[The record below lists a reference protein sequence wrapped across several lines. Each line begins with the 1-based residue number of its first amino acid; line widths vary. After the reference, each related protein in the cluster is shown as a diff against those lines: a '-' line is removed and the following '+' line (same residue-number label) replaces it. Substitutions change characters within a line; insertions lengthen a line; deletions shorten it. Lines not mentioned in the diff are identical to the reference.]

1 MQRKDCMNKRKTLI
15 IILFSLLF
23 CKTNLFAEEFVVPTI
38 TSPYSIDNARFDST
52 GNYFSYEV
60 ANKSYIRN
68 SQSLL
73 LEDFFDKNQ
82 ITQINPFVN
91 IQNRK
96 DYPATNINVKGKNIT
111 IETLEK
117 ANSQIST
124 KTISNLPVNI
134 KKASTNKAQTY
145 IAFIGNDN
153 NCYIYDIKTNS
164 QISKISCSSES
175 SDVILTN
182 KNKILFSDNSKSVAV
197 YNING
202 KKEKQFNSSSTIKGF
217 TLSDDEETLITHND
231 KGIINYY
238 NTQSTKQIGYVPNF
252 GSKKIKDVALSKDS
266 KRLLITGKD
275 NKLYIVKT
283 QDVLYSENTIAPVSK
298 QFPINYNSKD
308 PNKQNSGITEY
319 LIDETLNNVI
329 EKNPEYITST
339 NEKKLESQK
348 FKLSEK
354 KTDDPVVIGKQP
366 EQADFPSS
374 IEQKSKDY
382 TFSNQSD
389 KILENKEITHH
400 TQYPQ
405 DYSAPLN
412 IQEDNTEEKS
422 KITETKIL
430 SKTYPSTTQNEAN
443 NELTDEEKKALAKAE
458 KEARKLAKAKEKE
471 AAAEAKKK
479 EAEEKKAA
487 KEAEKSEKQKEREE
501 KQKNKMTIKEFF
513 EQEDIKTYYK
523 DGHGILADVG
533 IRTQKKPY
541 LFDLSLT
548 TGYYNYDIL
557 QPFYFGGII
566 SGSIGFPVSDFPYK
580 YHTESETI
588 NNPVYVDLFFGIPI
602 GFSIYPWKNSVELYA
617 EIDNGLGLVKLWNG
631 GFGQNSVAGKFYP
644 IYELK
649 VKIGVAWDFINL
661 SLCGNYDIM
670 KGVSFEIQLGCIIN
684 IGGTRTIGSL
694 TQEKKDEIAK

>member
-91 IQNRK
+91 MQNRK
-96 DYPATNINVKGKNIT
+96 DYPATNINVKGKSIT
-111 IETLEK
+111 IETLEN

-145 IAFIGNDN
+145 VAFIGEDN
-153 NCYIYDIKTNS
+153 NCYVYDIASNS
-164 QISKISCSSES
+164 QISKIPCSKET
-175 SDVILTN
+175 SDLVLTN
-182 KNKILFSDNSKSVAV
+182 KNKILISDSPKSIGI
-197 YNING
+197 YNFEG
-202 KKEKQFNSSSTIKGF
+202 KKEKQFTSSSKINGF
-217 TLSDDEETLITHND
+217 TLSNDEETLVTYND
-231 KGIINYY
+231 NGIIDYY
-238 NTQSTKQIGYVPNF
+238 NTKSTKQIGYIPNF
-252 GSKKIKDVALSKDS
+252 GSKQINDVTLSKDS
-266 KRLLITGKD
+266 NRLLITGKD

-283 QDVLYSENTIAPVSK
+283 KDVLYSENTIAPPSK
-298 QFPINYNSKD
+298 QFTIDYKTKN
-308 PNKQNSGITEY
+308 PNAQKSGITEF
-319 LIDETLNNVI
+319 LIDETLNNHI

-339 NEKKLESQK
+339 FEQELESQK
-348 FKLSEK
+348 FKLSENN
-354 KTDDPVVIGKQP
+354 TTEPTVIGKQP
-366 EQADFPSS
+366 EQANFPSS
-374 IEQKSKDY
+374 IKEKNKEY
-382 TFSNQSD
+382 TFSNQPE
-389 KILENKEITHH
+389 KIFENKEITRN
-400 TQYPQ
+400 TQYPK
-405 DYSAPLN
+405 DYPAPLN
-412 IQEDNTEEKS
+412 QEEDNKTEDN
-422 KITETKIL
+422 KIIETKIISKQNTVTTEQQENEDL
-430 SKTYPSTTQNEAN
+430 SQN
-443 NELTDEEKKALAKAE
+443 NELTNEEKKVLEKAE
-458 KEARKLAKAKEKE
+458 REAKKL
-471 AAAEAKKK
+471 AAAEDKKK

-487 KEAEKSEKQKEREE
+487 KEAEKTAKQKEREE
-501 KQKNKMTIKEFF
+501 KQKNKLTLKEFF

-533 IRTQKKPY
+533 IKTQKKPY

-694 TQEKKDEIAK
+694 TQEKNDEIAK

>member
-1 MQRKDCMNKRKTLI
+1 MNKRKTLI

-38 TSPYSIDNARFDST
+38 TSPYSIDNAKFDST

-91 IQNRK
+91 MQNRK

-111 IETLEK
+111 IETLEN

-238 NTQSTKQIGYVPNF
+238 NTQSTKQIGYIPNF
-252 GSKKIKDVALSKDS
+252 GSKQINDVTLSKDS
-266 KRLLITGKD
+266 NRLLITGKD

-283 QDVLYSENTIAPVSK
+283 KDVLYSENTIAPPSK
-298 QFPINYNSKD
+298 QFTIDYKTKN
-308 PNKQNSGITEY
+308 PNAQKSGITEF
-319 LIDETLNNVI
+319 LIDETLNNHI

-339 NEKKLESQK
+339 FEQELESQK
-348 FKLSEK
+348 FKLSENN
-354 KTDDPVVIGKQP
+354 TTEPTVIGKQP
-366 EQADFPSS
+366 EQANFPSS
-374 IEQKSKDY
+374 IKEKNKEY
-382 TFSNQSD
+382 TFSNQPE
-389 KILENKEITHH
+389 KIFENKEITRN
-400 TQYPQ
+400 TQYPK
-405 DYSAPLN
+405 DYPAPLN
-412 IQEDNTEEKS
+412 QEEDNKTEDN
-422 KITETKIL
+422 KIIETKII
-430 SKTYPSTTQNEAN
+430 SKQNTVTTEQQENEDSLQN
-443 NELTDEEKKALAKAE
+443 NELSNEEKKALEKAE
-458 KEARKLAKAKEKE
+458 REAKKL
-471 AAAEAKKK
+471 AAAEDKKK

-487 KEAEKSEKQKEREE
+487 KEAEKTAKQKEREE
-501 KQKNKMTIKEFF
+501 KQKNKLTLKEFF

-533 IRTQKKPY
+533 IKTQKKPY

-694 TQEKKDEIAK
+694 TQEQNDEIAK